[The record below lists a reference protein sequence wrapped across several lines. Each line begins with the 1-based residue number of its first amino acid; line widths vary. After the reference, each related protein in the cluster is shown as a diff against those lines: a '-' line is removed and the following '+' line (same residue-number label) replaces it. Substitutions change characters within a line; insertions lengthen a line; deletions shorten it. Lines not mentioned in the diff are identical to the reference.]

1 MTRASLLLATLVTAL
16 SAGALAQGALAQG
29 TTGIDAGGSE
39 RETKTFTELDA
50 NSDGALD
57 ENELQQANI
66 SGSFDDVDSDGD
78 GSVNRNEYYQY
89 HRQQSGQTQ

>member
-1 MTRASLLLATLVTAL
+1 MTRASMLMAALVAAL
-16 SAGALAQGALAQG
+16 SAGALAQG